1 MKLHN
6 IPNNKYEKMEFNVDQ
21 FNKND
26 EWLNKAKILS
36 ESLPYIQQFSGE
48 TFVIKYGGAAMIDKN
63 LAESFAHDIV
73 LLKQLGI
80 NPIVVHGGG
89 NKVNE
94 VLKKFGKEST
104 FINGLRVTD
113 ADTLE
118 IVEMVLCGLI
128 NKNITQLISK
138 SGGYAIGLSGKD
150 ANLVEAKKICCT
162 FKDDQSNNVEKILDI
177 GFVGEPSEVNTDL
190 LFFMEESDFI
200 PVIAPVCGGENG
212 ATYNV
217 NADLVAG
224 AIANALSAAKLIIL
238 TDVNGVSDGDGNL
251 LSEISINE
259 AENLIYKGIANEGMI
274 PKLQTCIKFVKETC
288 GLAHIINGRIPHVLL
303 LELFTVHGTGSM
315 ILECD
320 SYSE

>member
-1 MKLHN
+1 MKLQN
-6 IPNNKYEKMEFNVDQ
+6 ISNDKYKRVELNVEQ

-26 EWLNKAKILS
+26 EWLSKAKILS

-48 TFVIKYGGAAMIDKN
+48 TFVIKYGGAAMIDEN
-63 LAESFAHDIV
+63 LSKSFAHDIV

-80 NPIVVHGGG
+80 NPIIVHGGG
-89 NKVNE
+89 NKINE
-94 VLKKFGKEST
+94 VLTKFGKEST

-113 ADTLE
+113 AETLE

-128 NKNITQLISK
+128 NKNITQLISQ

-162 FKDDQSNNVEKILDI
+162 FKDNQSNNIEKILDI

-200 PVIAPVCGGENG
+200 PVIAPICSGENG

-238 TDVNGVSDGDGNL
+238 TNVNGINDNNGKL
-251 LSEISINE
+251 LSEVSVNE
-259 AENLIYKGIANEGMI
+259 AEKLIYNGAANEGMV
-274 PKLQTCIKFVKETC
+274 PKLQACVKFVKETC
-288 GLAHIINGRIPHVLL
+288 GLAHIINGTIPHVLL
-303 LELFTVHGTGSM
+303 LELFTIHGTGTM
-315 ILECD
+315 ILDCD
-320 SYSE
+320 SHND